1 MPASRDTRAQL
12 GSSSGDEPLF
22 LTLSDFYREEFIKCQ
37 RCLEQ
42 QREYFSAR
50 AVDDLERALLRVMA
64 GLDRLCTSGNAGAVV
79 SRLLREFD
87 AVAGQTVWSDPRQI
101 H

>member
-1 MPASRDTRAQL
+1 MSRAQA
-12 GSSSGDEPLF
+12 GSRSSGDEPLF
-22 LTLSDFYREEFIKCQ
+22 LSLTDFYREEFMKCQ

-50 AVDDLERALLRVMA
+50 VVDDLERALIRVMSR
-64 GLDRLCTSGNAGAVV
+64 LDRLCTTEDAGVV
-79 SRLLREFD
+79 VGRLLRQFD
-87 AVAGQTVWSDPRQI
+87 VVAGQTVWSDPRQV